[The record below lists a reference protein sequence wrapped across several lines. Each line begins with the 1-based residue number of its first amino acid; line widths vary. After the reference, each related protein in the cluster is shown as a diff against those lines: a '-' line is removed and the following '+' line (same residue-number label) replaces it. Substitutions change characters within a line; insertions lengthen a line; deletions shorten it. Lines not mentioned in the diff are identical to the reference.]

1 MECLTFRRTKLAAP
15 HSASPELAEHVS
27 SCEPCAAFAR
37 ELETFEQR
45 LQQAARVEVPDG
57 LAEQII
63 LRHRRHGRLRYA
75 VDSVRRMLSSA
86 AERRG
91 GPLLAYAAFVTLA
104 LAVTLSVGVFD
115 GRNGSGGQHALADS
129 MIAHVASEPSVLDA
143 RDNVEPV
150 EFDHALAR
158 YGAQVEGHVGEIRH
172 LGECVIEGVVGQHIV
187 VETPYGIATLL
198 LMPERAA
205 RVAQPRTREGY
216 TAIVV
221 PLRGGSL
228 GIVADSPE
236 KAVKVEQLI
245 ERQVK
250 RDL

>member
-15 HSASPELAEHVS
+15 HGTSPELAEHALG
-27 SCEPCAAFAR
+27 CEPCAAFAR
-37 ELETFEQR
+37 EIEAFEQR

-63 LRHRRHGRLRYA
+63 LRHRRLGRLRHA
-75 VDSVRRMLSSA
+75 VDSIKRMLASA

-115 GRNGSGGQHALADS
+115 GRNGSGGRHALADS
-129 MIAHVASEPSVLDA
+129 MIAHVASEPSVLEA
-143 RDNVEPV
+143 RDNVEPI

-158 YGAQVEGHVGEIRH
+158 YGAQVEGSVGEIRH

-187 VETPYGIATLL
+187 VETPYGTATLL
-198 LMPERAA
+198 LLPEREAK
-205 RVAQPRTREGY
+205 VAQPRTREGY

-236 KAVKVEQLI
+236 KAIKVERLI

-250 RDL
+250 REG